1 MLKDLLYLFKKIFI
15 LEKYIL
21 KKRIERSIA
30 KPLEPELLLLDQ
42 LCDSTKSSID
52 IGVFRGVYSY
62 KISEYSD
69 KVYGFE
75 ANPIMFKYLIK
86 NLTKLRD
93 NIVLYNVALSNS
105 EGYAKLKIPI
115 RNKSFFKS
123 NFEDYY
129 EGGLATI
136 ENENKLNNKSFDT
149 FDTKKLRLDSF
160 DFKEK
165 IGFIKIDV
173 EGHEFNVLEGS
184 KKLLK
189 KDKPVLLIEINK
201 NHSSKVEETFNCL
214 RELNYES
221 FYYDGNDLIKIF
233 SYENNKR
240 EDFKNFIFKYNELC

>member
-1 MLKDLLYLFKKIFI
+1 MFKDLSYLLKKIFI
-15 LEKYIL
+15 PEKYIL

-42 LCDSTKSSID
+42 LCDRTKSSID

-75 ANPIMFKYLIK
+75 ANPIMFKYLTK
-86 NLTKLRD
+86 NLIKLKN
-93 NIVLYNVALSNS
+93 NIIIYNIALSNS

-115 RNKSFFKS
+115 RNKSLFKS

-136 ENENKLNNKSFDT
+136 ENNNKLNNKNYDT

-160 DFKEK
+160 NFKEK

-173 EGHEFNVLEGS
+173 EGHEFKVLEGS
-184 KKLLK
+184 KKLLE

-201 NHSSKVEETFNCL
+201 DHSSDVKETFNYL
-214 RELNYES
+214 KDLDYEV
-221 FYYDGNDLIKIF
+221 FYYNGNSLIKIF
-233 SYENNKR
+233 SYEENKR
-240 EDFKNFIFKYNELC
+240 EDFKNFIFKQKELC